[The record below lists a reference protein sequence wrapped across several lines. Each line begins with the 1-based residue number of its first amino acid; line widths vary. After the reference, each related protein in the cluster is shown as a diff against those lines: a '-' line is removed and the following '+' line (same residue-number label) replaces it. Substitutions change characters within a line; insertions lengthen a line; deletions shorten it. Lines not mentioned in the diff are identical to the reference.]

1 MILTT
6 SILKNFGLPIDAD
19 MDDALLASAIENAE
33 CITIKE
39 AVGDSVL
46 DTISAMTSTDPA
58 LIGGAVN
65 GVRVGGF
72 YRADAYLS
80 MAHLLFLCDTQ
91 VTSFGAV
98 KKKTEY
104 SNGVDPWNTAKRYEA
119 MGLNLLRDLCRVEGW
134 EYNTPTTITTE
145 L

>member
-6 SILKNFGLPIDAD
+6 SILKSFGLPIDAD

-33 CITIKE
+33 LITIKE
-39 AVGDSVL
+39 AVGADVL
-46 DTISAMTSTDPA
+46 SSISALEATDPA
-58 LIGGAVN
+58 LIGGEVN
-65 GVRVGGF
+65 GEIVAGF
-72 YRADAYLS
+72 LRADAYLS

-104 SNGVDPWNTAKRYEA
+104 SNGVDPWNAAKRYEA
-119 MGLNLLRDLCRVEGW
+119 MGLHMLRDLCRAEEW
-134 EYNTPTTITTE
+134 EYNTPSTITTE